1 MMLTL
6 LLLVFLVILGII
18 SILIALPL
26 MEERVKPNL
35 IYGFR
40 VRATLEN
47 PKVWYAVNKYFAQRL
62 LLAGVVEIVAAI
74 ALFMVPNI
82 DPSTYVL
89 SSLGVFVIAF
99 TIGMMQTSSYLK
111 SIPRENNDN
120 TGKPD
125 LRIK

>member
-1 MMLTL
+1 MFPL
-6 LLLVFLVILGII
+6 LLLAFSVLFGII

-26 MEERVKPNL
+26 LDEKIKPNL

-47 PKVWYAVNKYFAQRL
+47 PKIWYAVNKYFAQRL
-62 LLAGVVEIVAAI
+62 FLAALVEIVI
-74 ALFMVPNI
+74 AVVLFATNI
-82 DPSTYVL
+82 DPLTYVL
-89 SSLGVFVIAF
+89 STLGVFVIAF

-111 SIPRENNDN
+111 SIARESNNSV
-120 TGKPD
+120 GKPD

>member
-1 MMLTL
+1 MFTILFHL
-6 LLLVFLVILGII
+6 AFLVMFGII

-26 MEERVKPNL
+26 MEEMVKPNL

-62 LLAGVVEIVAAI
+62 LLAAVVEIFAAI

-89 SSLGVFVIAF
+89 STLGVFVIAF
-99 TIGMMQTSSYLK
+99 MIGMRQTSNYLK
-111 SIPRENNDN
+111 SIPREKDSQ

-125 LRIK
+125 LR

>member
-1 MMLTL
+1 MLNL
-6 LLLVFLVILGII
+6 LLFLFLIVFGIV

-26 MEERVKPNL
+26 LEGRIKPNPV
-35 IYGFR
+35 YGFR

-62 LLAGVVEIVAAI
+62 LLAAVVEIIAAI
-74 ALFMVPNI
+74 ALFMLPNM
-82 DPSTYVL
+82 DPSAYVL
-89 SSLGVFVIAF
+89 SALIVFVIAF

-111 SIPRENNDN
+111 SLARENEDN
-120 TGKPD
+120 AGKPA